1 MSGGHIWVTSESA
14 ERERLFILHIG
25 IILQRSRLVATERQL
40 HGGVLLSGGLD
51 EWVWDDGDD
60 EQQHVL
66 SGILLSSGVEDSA
79 VVSTGNVQPVARETS
94 GDGVFGLHGRGLL
107 WHVQF
112 VGTIGALSR
121 WILLLGR
128 V

>member
-1 MSGGHIWVTSESA
+1 
-14 ERERLFILHIG
+14 LFTLYIG
-25 IILQRSRLVATERQL
+25 IILQHSRLVTTERQL

-66 SGILLSSGVEDSA
+66 SGILLSSGVEDYA
-79 VVSTGNVQPVARETS
+79 VVSTGNVQPVARQTS

-107 WHVQF
+107 WDVQF
-112 VGTIGALSR
+112 VGAVGSLSR